1 MILSRSHYFL
11 RRATI
16 VYFIAL
22 VVCCLLFFDHLMT
35 WYWIMAGVVE
45 VLLFYYLSLQCE
57 IGWKNRS
64 SKSIENRL
72 FLVTLIVRFLWIF
85 GFYFFTTEVWHTPW
99 EQPIGT
105 SMDSSAYFDEALWL
119 IDMIKAGD
127 ISPYLLYASSRIDDV
142 GYPVFLALCNLI
154 SDNSILFTRIPNAF
168 FDAWTVVLT
177 YRLANRNFCDSVG
190 RLSAYFVILMPMVI
204 FYSGTTM
211 KESLMLMLSMWAVER
226 GDFVIREKLFRS
238 WHLVSF
244 AVLVIL
250 LTFIRTALAWVIVL
264 AFICA
269 LVFSSEK
276 IINQSRR
283 IVILFLVIFVG
294 ATFFGG
300 RILEQSES
308 LMEQANST
316 GANFEYRANRAGGNT
331 LVSGLNKLVFAP
343 LIFTLPFPTMVTI
356 EGQNIQQLQ
365 NGGYYLKNVLS
376 FFCIFALFTLLP
388 KKRWRSNVMIIAF
401 LLGYLMALGLSSF
414 AQSGRFHHPA
424 LPMEMI
430 FAAYGISQIKTIK
443 QAKWFDYF
451 LAVEFFVIIF
461 WNWFK
466 LRGRG
471 LV

>member
-1 MILSRSHYFL
+1 MILSRNQYFL
-11 RRATI
+11 RRAI
-16 VYFIAL
+16 VVYLLAL
-22 VVCCLLFFDHLMT
+22 VACCLLYFSHLMN
-35 WYWIMAGVVE
+35 WYWIVAGIVE
-45 VLLFYYLSLQCE
+45 VWLFYFLSVQWE
-57 IGWKNRS
+57 VRWEKRS
-64 SKSIENRL
+64 AVTIERSL
-72 FLVTLIVRFLWIF
+72 FLATLFIRLLWIF
-85 GFYFFTTEVWHTPW
+85 GFYLFTTTVWHTPW

-105 SMDSSAYFDEALWL
+105 SMDSIAYYDEALWL
-119 IDMIKAGD
+119 IEMIKAGD

-142 GYPVFLALCNLI
+142 GYPVFLALCNFI

-168 FDAWTVVLT
+168 FDAWIVVLT
-177 YRLANRNFCDSVG
+177 YRLAKRNFGESIG
-190 RLSAYFVILMPMVI
+190 RLSAYFVILMPMVV

-226 GDFVIREKLFRS
+226 GDSVIREKLYTS
-238 WHLVSF
+238 WHLVTF
-244 AVLVIL
+244 AVLVLL
-250 LTFIRTALAWVIVL
+250 LTFFRIALAWVIVL

-283 IVILFLVIFVG
+283 VMILLMVFFVG

-300 RILEQSES
+300 RILEQGES
-308 LMEQANST
+308 LMEKANST
-316 GANFEYRANRAGGNT
+316 GANFEYRANRAGGNA
-331 LVSGLNKLVFAP
+331 LVSGMNKVVFAP
-343 LIFTLPFPTMVTI
+343 LMFTLPFPTMVTI

-365 NGGYYLKNVLS
+365 NGGYYLKNILS
-376 FFCIFALFTLLP
+376 FFCIFALFSLLP
-388 KKRWRSNVMIIAF
+388 KKRWRNNAMIIAF

-424 LPMEMI
+424 IPIEMV
-430 FAAYGISQIKTIK
+430 FAAYGISQIKNIK

-451 LAVEFFVIIF
+451 LAVEFFIIIF

>member
-1 MILSRSHYFL
+1 MILSRSQYFQ
-11 RRATI
+11 RRAAI
-16 VYFIAL
+16 VYLIAL
-22 VVCCLLFFDHLMT
+22 VACCLLFSSHMMT
-35 WYWIMAGVVE
+35 WYWIVAGIVE
-45 VLLFYYLSLQCE
+45 VWLFYFLSVQWE
-57 IGWKNRS
+57 IGWKGLS
-64 SKSIENRL
+64 PQTIERKL
-72 FLVTLIVRFLWIF
+72 FLVALIIRLLWILF
-85 GFYFFTTEVWHTPW
+85 FYLFTMTVWHTPW

-105 SMDSSAYFDEALWL
+105 TMDSTGYYAEANWL
-119 IDMIKAGD
+119 IEMIKAGD
-127 ISPYLLYASSRIDDV
+127 ISPYLLYASTRVDDV
-142 GYPVFLALCNLI
+142 GYPIFVALCNFI
-154 SDNSILFTRIPNAF
+154 SDNSIIFTRIPNAF
-168 FDAWTVVLT
+168 FDAWTVILT
-177 YRLANRNFCDSVG
+177 YRLAKRNFGETVG
-190 RLSAYFVILMPMVI
+190 RLSAYFVILMPMIV

-250 LTFIRTALAWVIVL
+250 LTFIRIALAWVIVL

-283 IVILFLVIFVG
+283 VLILFLVFFVG

-300 RILEQSES
+300 RIMEQSES

-316 GANFEYRANRAGGNT
+316 GANFEYRANRAGGNA

-343 LIFTLPFPTMVTI
+343 LMFTLPFPTMVAI

-365 NGGYYLKNVLS
+365 NGGYYLKNILS

-424 LPMEMI
+424 IPVEMI
-430 FAAYGISQIKTIK
+430 FAAYGISQIKTVK

>member
-1 MILSRSHYFL
+1 MYL
-11 RRATI
+11 
-16 VYFIAL
+16 IAL
-22 VVCCLLFFDHLMT
+22 VACCLMYFSYLMT
-35 WYWIMAGVVE
+35 WYWIVAGIVE
-45 VLLFYYLSLQCE
+45 VWLFYYLSVQWE

-64 SKSIENRL
+64 SKSIESSL
-72 FLVTLIVRFLWIF
+72 FLATLIVRFLWIF

-105 SMDSSAYFDEALWL
+105 SMDSSAYYDEALWL
-119 IDMIKAGD
+119 VEMIKAGD
-127 ISPYLLYASSRIDDV
+127 ISPYLLYASSRLDDV
-142 GYPVFLALCNLI
+142 GYPVFLALCNFI

-177 YRLANRNFCDSVG
+177 YRLANRNFGDTVG
-190 RLSAYFVILMPMVI
+190 RLSAYFVILMPVVF

-211 KESLMLMLSMWAVER
+211 KESLMLMVSIWAVER

-238 WHLVSF
+238 WHLVTF
-244 AVLVIL
+244 AVLIIL
-250 LTFIRTALAWVIVL
+250 LTFFRTALSWVIAL

-269 LVFSSEK
+269 LVLSTEK
-276 IINQSRR
+276 VINQSRR
-283 IVILFLVIFVG
+283 VLILFLVIFVG

-300 RILEQSES
+300 RIMEQSES
-308 LMEQANST
+308 LIEQANST
-316 GANFEYRANRAGGNT
+316 GANFEYRANRAGGNA

-343 LIFTLPFPTMVTI
+343 FIFTLPFPTMVEI

-365 NGGYYLKNVLS
+365 NGGYYLKNILS

-424 LPMEMI
+424 IPVEMI

>member
-1 MILSRSHYFL
+1 MILSRSQYFL
-11 RRATI
+11 RRAAI
-16 VYFIAL
+16 VYLIAL
-22 VVCCLLFFDHLMT
+22 VACCLMYFSYLMT
-35 WYWIMAGVVE
+35 WYWIVAGIVE
-45 VLLFYYLSLQCE
+45 VWLFYYLSVQWE

-64 SKSIENRL
+64 SKSIESSL
-72 FLVTLIVRFLWIF
+72 FLATLIVRFLWIF

-105 SMDSSAYFDEALWL
+105 SMDSSAYYDEALWL
-119 IDMIKAGD
+119 VEMIKAGD
-127 ISPYLLYASSRIDDV
+127 ISPYLLYASSRLDDV
-142 GYPVFLALCNLI
+142 GYPVFLALCNFI

-177 YRLANRNFCDSVG
+177 YRLANRNFGDTVG
-190 RLSAYFVILMPMVI
+190 RLSAYFVILMPVVF

-211 KESLMLMLSMWAVER
+211 KESLMLMLSIWAVER

-238 WHLVSF
+238 WHLVTF
-244 AVLVIL
+244 AVLIIL
-250 LTFIRTALAWVIVL
+250 LTFFRTALSWVIAL

-269 LVFSSEK
+269 LVLSTEK
-276 IINQSRR
+276 VINQSRR
-283 IVILFLVIFVG
+283 VLILFLVIFVG

-300 RILEQSES
+300 RIMEQSES
-308 LMEQANST
+308 LIEQANST
-316 GANFEYRANRAGGNT
+316 GANFEYRANRAGGNA

-343 LIFTLPFPTMVTI
+343 FIFTLPFPTMVEI

-365 NGGYYLKNVLS
+365 NGGYYLKNILS

-424 LPMEMI
+424 IPVEMI

>member
-1 MILSRSHYFL
+1 MILSRNQYFL
-11 RRATI
+11 RRAII
-16 VYFIAL
+16 VYLLAL
-22 VVCCLLFFDHLMT
+22 VACCLLFFSHLMT
-35 WYWIMAGVVE
+35 WYWIVAGIVE
-45 VLLFYYLSLQCE
+45 VWLFYYLSVQWE
-57 IGWKNRS
+57 VRWKKRS
-64 SKSIENRL
+64 AETIERSL
-72 FLVTLIVRFLWIF
+72 FLATLIVRFLWIF
-85 GFYFFTTEVWHTPW
+85 GYYLFTTTVWHTPW

-105 SMDSSAYFDEALWL
+105 SMDSSAYYDEALWL
-119 IDMIKAGD
+119 IEMVKAGD
-127 ISPYLLYASSRIDDV
+127 ISQYLIYASTRIDDV
-142 GYPVFLALCNLI
+142 GYPVFLALCNFI

-168 FDAWTVVLT
+168 FDAWAVVLT
-177 YRLANRNFCDSVG
+177 YRLAKRNFGESIG
-190 RLSAYFVILMPMVI
+190 RLSACFVILMPMVV
-204 FYSGTTM
+204 FFSGTTM
-211 KESLMLMLSMWAVER
+211 KESLMLMLSMWAIER
-226 GDFVIREKLFRS
+226 GDSVIREKLFRS

-244 AVLVIL
+244 AVLVLL
-250 LTFIRTALAWVIVL
+250 LTFFRTALAWVIVL

-283 IVILFLVIFVG
+283 VLIFFLVVFVG

-308 LMEQANST
+308 LMEQANSS
-316 GANFEYRANRAGGNT
+316 GANFEYRANRAGGNA
-331 LVSGLNKLVFAP
+331 LVSGLNKLVLAP

-365 NGGYYLKNVLS
+365 NGGYYLKNILS
-376 FFCIFALFTLLP
+376 FFCLFALFSLLP
-388 KKRWRSNVMIIAF
+388 KKRWRNNTMIIAF

-424 LPMEMI
+424 IPLEMI
-430 FAAYGISQIKTIK
+430 FDAYGITQIKSIK
-443 QAKWFDYF
+443 QARWFDCF
-451 LAVEFFVIIF
+451 LLVEFFVIIV

>member
-1 MILSRSHYFL
+1 VILSRSQYFL
-11 RRATI
+11 RRASI
-16 VYFIAL
+16 VYLIAL
-22 VVCCLLFFDHLMT
+22 VATSLLFFDHLMT
-35 WYWIMAGVVE
+35 WYWIIIGIVE
-45 VLLFYYLSLQCE
+45 VWLFYYLAVQWE
-57 IGWKNRS
+57 VGWKNRLS
-64 SKSIENRL
+64 RSIESSL
-72 FLVTLIVRFLWIF
+72 FGVTLIVRFLWIF
-85 GFYFFTTEVWHTPW
+85 GYYLFTTSVWQTPW

-105 SMDSSAYFDEALWL
+105 AMDSVGYFDEAMWL
-119 IDMIKAGD
+119 NEMVKAGD
-127 ISPYLLYASSRIDDV
+127 ISQYLLYASTRIDDV

-168 FDAWTVVLT
+168 FDAWTVILT
-177 YRLANRNFCDSVG
+177 YRLAKRNFDESIG
-190 RLSAYFVILMPMVI
+190 RLSAYFVVLMPMVI

-211 KESLMLMLSMWAVER
+211 KESLMLMLTMWAVER
-226 GDFVIREKLFRS
+226 GDFVIREKQYRS

-244 AVLVIL
+244 AFLAIL

-269 LVFSSEK
+269 LVFTSER
-276 IINQSRR
+276 IINKSRR
-283 IVILFLVIFVG
+283 VLILFLVVFVG
-294 ATFFGG
+294 VSFFGG

-316 GANFEYRANRAGGNT
+316 GANFEYRADRSGGNT
-331 LVSGLNKLVFAP
+331 LVSGLSKLVFVPFMFA
-343 LIFTLPFPTMVTI
+343 LPFPTMVNI

-365 NGGYYLKNVLS
+365 NGGYYLKNILS

-424 LPMEMI
+424 IPVEMI

>member
-1 MILSRSHYFL
+1 MILSRSQYFL
-11 RRATI
+11 RRASI
-16 VYFIAL
+16 VYLFAL
-22 VVCCLLFFDHLMT
+22 LACCLLFFDHLMT
-35 WYWIMAGVVE
+35 WYWIMIGIVE
-45 VLLFYYLSLQCE
+45 VWLFYYLSVQWDV
-57 IGWKNRS
+57 GWKNRS
-64 SKSIENRL
+64 SKSIESSL
-72 FLVTLIVRFLWIF
+72 FLATLLVRFLWIF

-105 SMDSSAYFDEALWL
+105 TMDSSGYFDEAMWL

-127 ISPYLLYASSRIDDV
+127 ISPYLLYASTRVDDV
-142 GYPVFLALCNLI
+142 GYPVFVTLCNFI
-154 SDNSILFTRIPNAF
+154 SNNSILFTRFPNAF

-177 YRLANRNFCDSVG
+177 YRLAKRNFGESIG

-204 FYSGTTM
+204 FFSGTTM

-226 GDFVIREKLFRS
+226 GDFVIREKQFRS

-244 AVLVIL
+244 VVLAFL
-250 LTFIRTALAWVIVL
+250 LTFFRTALAWVVVL

-269 LVFSSEK
+269 LVFSSERLL
-276 IINQSRR
+276 NQSRR
-283 IVILFLVIFVG
+283 VLILFLVIFVG

-300 RILEQSES
+300 RIMEQSES
-308 LMEQANST
+308 LVEQANST

-331 LVSGLNKLVFAP
+331 LVAGLNKLVFAP
-343 LIFTLPFPTMVTI
+343 FIFTIPFPTMVEI

-365 NGGYYLKNVLS
+365 NGGYYLKNILS
-376 FFCIFALFTLLP
+376 FFCIFALFSLLP

-414 AQSGRFHHPA
+414 AQSGRFHHPVI
-424 LPMEMI
+424 PMEMI
-430 FAAYGISQIKTIK
+430 FAAYGISQIKTVK

-451 LAVEFFVIIF
+451 LVVEFFVIIF